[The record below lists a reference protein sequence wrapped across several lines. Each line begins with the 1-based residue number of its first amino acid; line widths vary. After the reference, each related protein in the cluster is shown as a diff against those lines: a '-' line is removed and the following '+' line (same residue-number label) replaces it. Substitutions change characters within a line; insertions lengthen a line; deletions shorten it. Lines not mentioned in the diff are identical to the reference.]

1 MSPSRILFLFFISC
15 CFCNK
20 ITAQGISVNSTATA
34 EELIQNVLINS
45 SCIETQSVIATGNPI
60 PNQQSYGSFSAGA
73 NFPFSSGIV
82 LSTSPSKRAEGPY
95 IQQNSIGV
103 KVPGWDGDPD
113 LNQTLGI
120 NNSTQA
126 TVLEFDF
133 IAMTNS
139 ISFNYIFASNEYQ
152 NNFPCIY
159 SDGFAFLIKEADNPT
174 EAYKNL
180 AVLPNS
186 TTAVSAT
193 TVHPK
198 INTVNGADG
207 KPQIGC
213 EAINESYFNGYN
225 TSIAPINYAGQTV
238 VMNASTDV
246 IPNTKYH
253 LKLVIADDYTRQY
266 NSAVFIEAGSF
277 VTKINFGEDRTV
289 ANNNPVC
296 FGENYVLN
304 TNLNPATYSFK
315 WFEKD
320 ASNNY
325 VQIPGATSSSY
336 TVSAA
341 GTYKVEATLGS
352 TTCESIGEIK
362 IEFSPEIQSTNTALL
377 QCDDDTDG
385 ITIFDLTKVAN
396 IVKNNNS
403 QITNQGYYETLADAQ
418 AKTNPILNPQRYTN
432 KAPNQIVFARIENT
446 FGCSAI
452 AQITL
457 TVSTTVIPNQSPI
470 AKCDE
475 DEIQDGL
482 YQFDLEQEVT
492 PQIKNGLPPELVIN
506 YFLTASDAITETN
519 QLPNIFKNTTP
530 NNQTIYARAV
540 NGSDCYDITPIE
552 LIIHTFD
559 PPNFEDVTQYLCK
572 GDEITLSVA
581 TGFSSYTW
589 SNNGST
595 TNSITVSNAGD
606 YAVTVTD
613 VNGCKKTKNFKIIL
627 SEPATITGAD
637 VKDFSGTD
645 NSIKILYTGAGNYEF
660 SLDGTVFQDDPTF
673 TQVVPGVYNAIAR
686 DKNGCGLSNSFTIY
700 VLDYPRFFTPN
711 GDGYNDLWVIKN
723 IDQMPDYTISIFD
736 RYGKLLKQMNQNGSG
751 WNGIFNGREMP
762 SDDYWF
768 TLFFVNGK
776 NVKGHFSL
784 KR

>member
-1 MSPSRILFLFFISC
+1 MSQLRFLIPIFILC
-15 CFCNK
+15 CFCHK
-20 ITAQGISVNSTATA
+20 SSAQNISVNNTATPTD
-34 EELIQNVLINS
+34 LIQNVLINS
-45 SCIETQSVIATGNPI
+45 SCVDIESVGASGNPT
-60 PNQQSYGSFSAGA
+60 PNQQSYGSFTAGA

-82 LSTSPSKRAEGPY
+82 LSTSPSKNAEGPFV
-95 IQQNSIGV
+95 QQNSKGV
-103 KVPGWDGDPD
+103 QVQGWNGDSD
-113 LNQTLGI
+113 LNQALGI

-133 IAMTNS
+133 VALTNS

-159 SDGFAFLIKEADNPT
+159 SDGFAFLIKEAGSSEN
-174 EAYKNL
+174 YKNL

-186 TTAVSAT
+186 ATAVSAT

-198 INTVNGADG
+198 INTINGSG
-207 KPQIGC
+207 GEPLIGC
-213 EAINESYFNGYN
+213 EAVNESYFNGYN
-225 TSIAPINYAGQTV
+225 TTSSPINYAGQTV
-238 VMNASTDV
+238 VMNASTEV
-246 IPNTKYH
+246 IPNKKYH
-253 LKLVIADDYTRQY
+253 LKLVIADDATRQY

-296 FGENYVLN
+296 FGESYVLE
-304 TNLNPATYSFK
+304 TNISLPDYTFK
-315 WFEKD
+315 WFKKD

-336 TVSAA
+336 AVQTT
-341 GTYKVEATLGS
+341 GMYKVEANLSG
-352 TTCESIGEIK
+352 TTCISVGEIT
-362 IEFSPEIQSTNTALL
+362 IEFSPQIQSTNTSLL
-377 QCDDDTDG
+377 QCDDNTDG

-396 IVKNNNS
+396 IIKNNNS

-418 AKTNPILNPQRYTN
+418 AKTNPISNPQRYTN

-446 FGCSAI
+446 FGCSAT
-452 AQITL
+452 AEITL
-457 TVSTTVIPNQSPI
+457 NISNTAIPDQSPI
-470 AKCDE
+470 AKCDG
-475 DEIQDGL
+475 DEIQDGY
-482 YQFDLEQEVT
+482 YQFDLATEVT
-492 PQIKNGLPPELVIN
+492 PQISTGLPTGLVFT
-506 YFLTASDAITETN
+506 YFTTASDAITETN
-519 QLPNIFKNTTP
+519 PLPNIFKNTVP
-530 NNQTIYARAV
+530 NSQTIYARAI

-559 PPNFEDVTQYLCK
+559 PPNFEDATQYLCK
-572 GDEITLSVA
+572 GDQITLSVA
-581 TGFSSYTW
+581 TGFSSYNW
-589 SNNGST
+589 SNNLGT
-595 TNSITVSNAGD
+595 TNSIQVSTPGD
-606 YAVTVTD
+606 YSVTVTD
-613 VNGCKKTKNFKIIL
+613 ANGCPKTKNFKVIL

-645 NSIKILYTGAGNYEF
+645 NSVKILYTGVGNYEF
-660 SLDGTVFQDDPTF
+660 SLDGSVFQDDPTF
-673 TQVVPGVYNAIAR
+673 TQISPGVYNAIAR
-686 DKNGCGLSNSFTIY
+686 DKNGCGLSNAFQIY

-711 GDGYNDLWVIKN
+711 GDGYNDLWAIKN

-768 TLFFVNGK
+768 TLLFVNGK

>member
-1 MSPSRILFLFFISC
+1 MSPSRILFLTFILC

-20 ITAQGISVNSTATA
+20 IIAQNISVNSTVTP
-34 EELIQNVLINS
+34 EDLIQNVLINS
-45 SCIETQSVIATGNPI
+45 SCIETNSVKASGNPT
-60 PNQQSYGSFSAGA
+60 PNQQSYGSFTAGA

-82 LSTSPSKRAEGPY
+82 LSSSPSKNAEGPY
-95 IQQNSIGV
+95 IQQNSKGV
-103 KVPGWDGDPD
+103 QVRSWNGDVD
-113 LNQTLGI
+113 LNTALGI

-133 IAMTNS
+133 VALTNS

-152 NNFPCIY
+152 LNFPCIY
-159 SDGFAFLIKEADNPT
+159 SDGFAFLIKDADNPT

-198 INTVNGADG
+198 INTINGSG
-207 KPQIGC
+207 GEPIVGC
-213 EAINESYFNGYN
+213 EAVNENYFNGYN
-225 TSIAPINYAGQTV
+225 TASSPINYAGQTV

-246 IPNTKYH
+246 IPNKKYH
-253 LKLVIADDYTRQY
+253 LKLVVADDVTRQY

-277 VTKINFGEDRTV
+277 VTKINFGQDRTV

-296 FGENYVLN
+296 FGENYVLD
-304 TNLNPATYSFK
+304 TNLSSTTHTFEWFK
-315 WFEKD
+315 KD

-325 VQIPGATSSSY
+325 VLIPGATSPSY
-336 TVSAA
+336 TVSAT

-352 TTCESIGEIK
+352 TTCVSIGEIK
-362 IEFSPEIQSTNTALL
+362 VEFSPEIPTTNTSLL
-377 QCDDDTDG
+377 QCDDNTDG

-403 QITNQGYYETLADAQ
+403 QITNQGYYETLPNAQ
-418 AKTNPILNPQRYTN
+418 GKINPILNPQHYTN
-432 KAPNQIVFARIENT
+432 KTQNQIVFARIENT

-457 TVSTTVIPNQSPI
+457 NVSNTVIPNQSPI

-482 YQFDLEQEVT
+482 YQFNLEQEIT
-492 PQIKNGLPPELVIN
+492 PQISAVLPSALIFS

-530 NNQTIYARAV
+530 NSQIIYARAV

-552 LIIHTFD
+552 LVVNTFD
-559 PPNFEDVTQYLCK
+559 PPNFENATQYLCK

-581 TGFSSYTW
+581 TGFTSYNW
-589 SNNGST
+589 SNGST
-595 TNSITVSNAGD
+595 ANSTQVNSVGD
-606 YAVTVTD
+606 YSVTVTD
-613 VNGCKKTKNFKIIL
+613 ANGCQKTKTFKIIL
-627 SEPATITGAD
+627 SEPATITGVD

-645 NSIKILYTGAGNYEF
+645 NSVKILYTGAGNYEF
-660 SLDGTVFQDDPTF
+660 SLDGSVFQDDPTF
-673 TQVVPGVYNAIAR
+673 TQVTPGVYNAIVK
-686 DKNGCGLSNSFTIY
+686 DKNGCGISNSFTVY

-711 GDGYNDLWVIKN
+711 GDGFNDLWAIRN

-768 TLFFVNGK
+768 TLLFVNGK